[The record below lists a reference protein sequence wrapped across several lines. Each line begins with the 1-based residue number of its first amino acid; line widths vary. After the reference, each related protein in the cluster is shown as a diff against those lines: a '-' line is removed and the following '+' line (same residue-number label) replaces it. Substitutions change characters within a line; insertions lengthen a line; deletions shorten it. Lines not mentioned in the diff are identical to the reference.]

1 MDGGTIR
8 ELLEKSTRNKDSM
21 ATGRFLKGDALDL
34 SLTQFYDRLFEG
46 ANEAV
51 EKQLTYMIEDDQL
64 KGEDLYT
71 DNSDKLT
78 KAINDSSRQFFL
90 ERQFMDNENKNDA
103 QAAGNNE
110 QAKEDLD
117 DEINNEEDAEFA

>member
-51 EKQLTYMIEDDQL
+51 EK
-64 KGEDLYT
+64 
-71 DNSDKLT
+71 
-78 KAINDSSRQFFL
+78 
-90 ERQFMDNENKNDA
+90 
-103 QAAGNNE
+103 
-110 QAKEDLD
+110 
-117 DEINNEEDAEFA
+117 